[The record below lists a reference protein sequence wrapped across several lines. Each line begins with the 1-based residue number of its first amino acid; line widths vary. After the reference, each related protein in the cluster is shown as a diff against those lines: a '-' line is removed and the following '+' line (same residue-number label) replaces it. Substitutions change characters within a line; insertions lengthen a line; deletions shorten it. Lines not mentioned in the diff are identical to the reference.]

1 MAAGDKTPIKWE
13 DADFKWNIA
22 PPSKDYKVGFE
33 ASRFPYTWDDVALVE
48 AAVEV
53 VKAGGGGVMAEDMP
67 WTQFDDEK
75 KKRLIKLICKV
86 QGKTIT
92 EEKEIQDY
100 KITVSDIKMLAKE
113 VLGIEIMT
121 ENIKF

>member
-1 MAAGDKTPIKWE
+1 MATPIT
-13 DADFKWNIA
+13 WN
-22 PPSKDYKVGFE
+22 E
-33 ASRFPYTWDDVALVE
+33 ANFNWDNNPHTWDEVQLVIEVVE
-48 AAVEV
+48 AAQQS
-53 VKAGGGGVMAEDMP
+53 GGMEEMP
-67 WTQFDDEK
+67 WTKNQDT

-86 QGKTIT
+86 QGKTIK

-100 KITVSDIKMLAKE
+100 KIKISDIKLLAKE

>member
-22 PPSKDYKVGFE
+22 PPSEDYKVGFK
-33 ASRFPYTWDDVALVE
+33 ASSFPYTWDDVALVE
-48 AAVEV
+48 EAIEV
-53 VKAGGGGVMAEDMP
+53 IQQGGGGIIEDDMP
-67 WTQFDDEK
+67 WIQDEEK

-86 QGKTIT
+86 QGKTIK

-100 KITVSDIKMLAKE
+100 KIKVSDIKLLAEK
-113 VLGIEIMT
+113 VLGIEVLT
-121 ENIKF
+121 ENVKF

>member
-1 MAAGDKTPIKWE
+1 MAVGDKTPIKWE

-33 ASRFPYTWDDVALVE
+33 ASKFPYTWDDVALVE
-48 AAVEV
+48 VAIGQ
-53 VKAGGGGVMAEDMP
+53 GGGGDIIEDMP
-67 WTQFDDEK
+67 WMKWDDGDDR

-86 QGKTIT
+86 QGKAIT
-92 EEKEIQDY
+92 EEKEVQNY
-100 KITVSDIKMLAKE
+100 EITVSDIKMLAKE

>member
-1 MAAGDKTPIKWE
+1 MAVGDKTPIKWE

-33 ASRFPYTWDDVALVE
+33 ASSFPYTWDDVALVE
-48 AAVEV
+48 VAIG
-53 VKAGGGGVMAEDMP
+53 AGGGGVMAEDMP
-67 WTQFDDEK
+67 WTKWEDDK

-86 QGKTIT
+86 QGKTYKETKEVQDIQIT
-92 EEKEIQDY
+92 AK
-100 KITVSDIKMLAKE
+100 DIKLLAEK
-113 VLGIEIMT
+113 VLGIEVIT